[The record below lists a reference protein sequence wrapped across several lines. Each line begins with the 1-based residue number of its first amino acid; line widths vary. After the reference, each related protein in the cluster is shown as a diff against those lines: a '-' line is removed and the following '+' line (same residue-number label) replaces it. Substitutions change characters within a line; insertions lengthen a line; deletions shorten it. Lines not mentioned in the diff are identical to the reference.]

1 MWGNRHEFHP
11 GFYGE
16 RESGVRAVVGGIAFV
31 AIAWLVG
38 ILGSL
43 STSDNGTGWY
53 SQADKAPWTPA
64 GSVIG
69 TAWSALYTI
78 MAVAA
83 WLVWRERGSFFR
95 RPALILY
102 VTQLAINAVWT
113 PVFFGGYP
121 LFGTVALWWGV
132 VIILLLDAA
141 VLATMVAFA
150 RVSMVAAWML
160 VPYWIWVLYAT
171 TLNVFLAVNN

>member
-11 GFYGE
+11 GFFGE
-16 RESGVRAVVGGIAFV
+16 RESGVRAALVGIAFV

-38 ILGSL
+38 ILGAL
-43 STSDNGTGWY
+43 STFGNVTGWY
-53 SQADKAPWTPA
+53 AQAEKAPWTPPNDLF
-64 GSVIG
+64 GPVWL
-69 TAWSALYTI
+69 TLYTI

-95 RPALILY
+95 RTALILY
-102 VTQLAINAVWT
+102 VTQLVINALWT

-121 LFGTVALWWGV
+121 LFGSPALWWGV
-132 VIILLLDAA
+132 AIILLLDAV
-141 VLATMVAFA
+141 VLATMFAFA

>member
-1 MWGNRHEFHP
+1 MWRNKHEFHP

-16 RESGVRAVVGGIAFV
+16 RESGVRAALVGIGFV
-31 AIAWLVG
+31 ALAWLVG

-43 STSDNGTGWY
+43 STSDSGTGWY
-53 SQADKAPWTPA
+53 AQAEKAPWTPA
-64 GSVIG
+64 GAVVG
-69 TAWSALYTI
+69 AVWLALYTI

-95 RPALILY
+95 RTALILY
-102 VTQLAINAVWT
+102 VTQLVINAAWT

-121 LFGTVALWWGV
+121 LFGSAALWWGV

-150 RVSMVAAWML
+150 RVSLVAACML

-171 TLNVFLAVNN
+171 TINVFLAVNN

>member
-31 AIAWLVG
+31 AVAWLVG

-43 STSDNGTGWY
+43 STSGNGTGWY
-53 SQADKAPWTPA
+53 AQAEKAPWAPA
-64 GSVIG
+64 GAVVG
-69 TAWSALYTI
+69 AVWLALYTI

-83 WLVWRERGSFFR
+83 WLVWRERGSSYR
-95 RPALILY
+95 RTALILY
-102 VTQLAINAVWT
+102 VTQLVINAAWT

-121 LFGTVALWWGV
+121 LFGSAALWWRV

-150 RVSMVAAWML
+150 RVSLVAAWML
-160 VPYWIWVLYAT
+160 VPYWIWVLCAT
-171 TLNVFLAVNN
+171 TINVFLAVNN